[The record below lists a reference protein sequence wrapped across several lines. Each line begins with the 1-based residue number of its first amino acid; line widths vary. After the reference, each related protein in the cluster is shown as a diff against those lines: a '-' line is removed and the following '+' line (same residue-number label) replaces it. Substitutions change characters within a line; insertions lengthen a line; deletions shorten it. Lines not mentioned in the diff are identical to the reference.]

1 MSKLTL
7 TALVRAERFL
17 AGFEDDPAQDG
28 IAHDL
33 ATIRTAI
40 DRAPVELRLR
50 EAARKLLDTVD
61 FDNNGIMVGQVRTG
75 GNGGLISLD
84 TTRAADELRRVL
96 DFVDHEP
103 PLLTQPATPAG
114 REPLRETTAS
124 QGHYDREGYC
134 DNPARGY

>member
-17 AGFEDDPAQDG
+17 AGFEDDPMQEG

-40 DRAPVELRLR
+40 DRVPIELRLR

-75 GNGGLISLD
+75 GNGGLISLE

-96 DFVDHEP
+96 DLVDHEP
-103 PLLTQPATPAG
+103 VPTHPTAS
-114 REPLRETTAS
+114 REPFRETTATHS
-124 QGHYDREGYC
+124 
-134 DNPARGY
+134 ARQ